1 MSTSSTGPTPGRSS
15 AGAGGSA
22 TAAPAA
28 AKRPRSRLRRV
39 LRNVALALVA
49 LAVVGAVALF
59 VLYRTVDIPAANAEF
74 TTETT
79 TVYYSDGKHE
89 IGTLAEQNRQSVPLA
104 DVPEHVQN
112 AVIAAEDRSFYDN
125 QGIDLA
131 GIARAAFNNARGGD
145 TQGAST
151 ITQQYVKVLYLNQDQ
166 SYIRKL
172 REAVLAVKIQQ
183 QKSKEE
189 VLEGYLN
196 TVYFGRGAYGIQ
208 AAALAFFD
216 REAKDLTVAQGAVLA
231 SVLNSPGNLDPANG
245 KAARTELTE
254 RYEYVLDGMVEMG
267 TLDADVAARAQSALP
282 AFPDVKEQERYGG
295 PKGHLLKLVEA
306 EMLDAGF
313 EEAEVTGGGL
323 SIVTTFDYKAQ
334 KAAVKAVKAERPR
347 ANADGVHI
355 GIAAVEPGTGAL
367 RAMYGGPNYLEN
379 SVNYALAGQQPGSSF
394 KPFALAAGLESGF
407 ALSDSVTGNT
417 YVYPDG
423 SSVSNEFGTSY
434 GPAISLL
441 YATAVSSNTGYVDL
455 VGQMGNGPEK
465 VIDTAV
471 AAGIPRNSPGLEP
484 VAGIPLG
491 TADIRP
497 LDMAVG
503 YATFAAE
510 GEQADWYVI
519 EKVDNSDGKLVYE
532 HKGTA
537 ERAFGADVAADVSY
551 ALQEVVTSGTGTEA
565 LALGCPVAGKTGTAA
580 LRPDTVTS
588 AWFVGYTPR
597 LAAAVMYIRGDGR
610 RDLDGVGGLSTFFG
624 GEYPARTFTAFM
636 DKAGQDQD
644 CVDFPEPAFLDGNAG
659 TPSVAPTTQAP
670 TTTPP
675 PTTTKTSPPP
685 ETTTPPTEEPT
696 DRPTKQ
702 PTEEPTESPRP
713 TPTDTPTEEP
723 PETSPTSEP
732 TQTPRPTTPPESPGN
747 GNPGG
752 NGNGGGESNGNAGG
766 DGNSGASNGN
776 GNSNGNGSGNG
787 SGGQ

>member
-1 MSTSSTGPTPGRSS
+1 
-15 AGAGGSA
+15 
-22 TAAPAA
+22 
-28 AKRPRSRLRRV
+28 
-39 LRNVALALVA
+39 
-49 LAVVGAVALF
+49 
-59 VLYRTVDIPAANAEF
+59 
-74 TTETT
+74 
-79 TVYYSDGKHE
+79 
-89 IGTLAEQNRQSVPLA
+89 
-104 DVPEHVQN
+104 
-112 AVIAAEDRSFYDN
+112 
-125 QGIDLA
+125 
-131 GIARAAFNNARGGD
+131 
-145 TQGAST
+145 
-151 ITQQYVKVLYLNQDQ
+151 
-166 SYIRKL
+166 
-172 REAVLAVKIQQ
+172 
-183 QKSKEE
+183 
-189 VLEGYLN
+189 
-196 TVYFGRGAYGIQ
+196 
-208 AAALAFFD
+208 
-216 REAKDLTVAQGAVLA
+216 
-231 SVLNSPGNLDPANG
+231 
-245 KAARTELTE
+245 
-254 RYEYVLDGMVEMG
+254 
-267 TLDADVAARAQSALP
+267 
-282 AFPDVKEQERYGG
+282 
-295 PKGHLLKLVEA
+295 
-306 EMLDAGF
+306 
-313 EEAEVTGGGL
+313 
-323 SIVTTFDYKAQ
+323 
-334 KAAVKAVKAERPR
+334 
-347 ANADGVHI
+347 
-355 GIAAVEPGTGAL
+355 
-367 RAMYGGPNYLEN
+367 
-379 SVNYALAGQQPGSSF
+379 
-394 KPFALAAGLESGF
+394 
-407 ALSDSVTGNT
+407 
-417 YVYPDG
+417 
-423 SSVSNEFGTSY
+423 
-434 GPAISLL
+434 
-441 YATAVSSNTGYVDL
+441 
-455 VGQMGNGPEK
+455 
-465 VIDTAV
+465 
-471 AAGIPRNSPGLEP
+471 
-484 VAGIPLG
+484 
-491 TADIRP
+491 
-497 LDMAVG
+497 MAVG

-532 HKGTA
+532 HKVTA

-685 ETTTPPTEEPT
+685 ETTTPTTPPTEEPT

-747 GNPGG
+747 GNGNPGG
-752 NGNGGGESNGNAGG
+752 NGNSGGGSNGNAGG

>member
-1 MSTSSTGPTPGRSS
+1 
-15 AGAGGSA
+15 
-22 TAAPAA
+22 
-28 AKRPRSRLRRV
+28 V
-39 LRNVALALVA
+39 LRTLALALVA
-49 LAVVGAVALF
+49 VGLLGAIALF
-59 VLYRTVDIPAANAEF
+59 VLYRTIDLPAANAEF

-89 IGTLAEQNRQSVPLA
+89 IGTLAEQNRLSIPLA
-104 DVPEHVQN
+104 DVPQHVQD

-151 ITQQYVKVLYLNQDQ
+151 ITQQYVKVLYLTQDQ
-166 SYIRKL
+166 SYTRKL

-183 QKSKEE
+183 QQSKEE

-216 REAKDLTVAQGAVLA
+216 RDAKDLTVAQGAVLA

-245 KAARTELTE
+245 RAARAELAA
-254 RYEYVLDGMVEMG
+254 RYDYVLDGMVEMG
-267 TLDADVAARAQSALP
+267 ALDADTAARAQGSLP
-282 AFPDVKEQERYGG
+282 VFPDVKEQERYGG
-295 PKGHLLKLVEA
+295 PKGHLLRLVEA

-313 EEAEVTGGGL
+313 QEAEITGGGL
-323 SIVTTFDYKAQ
+323 SIITTFDYKTQ
-334 KAAVKAVKAERPR
+334 KASIKAVKAERPR

-394 KPFALAAGLESGF
+394 KPFALAAALQSGF
-407 ALSDSVTGNT
+407 SLRDSVTGNT
-417 YVYPDG
+417 YTYPDG
-423 SSVSNEFGTSY
+423 STVSNEFGMSY

-455 VGQMGNGPEK
+455 VGQMQNGPEK

-471 AAGIPRNSPGLEP
+471 AAGIPRNSAALEP
-484 VAGIPLG
+484 VPGIPLG

-497 LDMAVG
+497 LDMAVA

-510 GEQADWYVI
+510 GEQADWYAI
-519 EKVDNSDGKLVYE
+519 EKVDNSNGKLVYE
-532 HKGTA
+532 HKVTS
-537 ERAFGADVAADVSY
+537 ERAFSADVAADVTY

-624 GEYPARTFTAFM
+624 GEYPARTFTRFM
-636 DKAGQDQD
+636 AKAGQDQK
-644 CVDFPEPAFLDGNAG
+644 CADFPKPAFLDGNAG
-659 TPSVAPTTQAP
+659 TPSVAPTTEAP
-670 TTTPP
+670 TTVAPTTEAPTTEAPTTEAPTTEAPTTEAPTTEAPTPEATTPP
-675 PTTTKTSPPP
+675 PTTTQPPP
-685 ETTTPPTEEPT
+685 ETTKPPKTEPT
-696 DRPTKQ
+696 K
-702 PTEEPTESPRP
+702 EPTETP
-713 TPTDTPTEEP
+713 TPSE
-723 PETSPTSEP
+723 EP
-732 TQTPRPTTPPESPGN
+732 TQTPTEPTQTPPPETPGN
-747 GNPGG
+747 GNGNGPPGGNGDPPGGNGDPPGGNGDPPGG
-752 NGNGGGESNGNAGG
+752 NGNGGGPPGGNGDPPGGSGNA
-766 DGNSGASNGN
+766 DG
-776 GNSNGNGSGNG
+776 NGNGSA
-787 SGGQ
+787 